1 LSTKVISK
9 RSTSIE
15 AAETQ
20 DSALADQIQSL
31 SLLNDP
37 VRRSLFLLT
46 RFHAE
51 PVSRDQAAAELNIS
65 RWLAAFHLDK
75 LAEAGLVKV
84 SYRRTSGRTGP
95 GAGRPAK
102 FYAPTNKRLAVAV
115 PPRNYEL
122 LARLQIA
129 LLKDVARDQTRA
141 VEAGAKA
148 FGRALGSQ
156 ARATLDAG
164 ADRRRRMDALKRELE
179 SLGYEPIV
187 ERSGALMLRNC
198 PFVDLAQENTEL
210 VCGMNLGLLEG
221 VLAGLEISDVQARPD
236 QRDDT
241 CCVAFESARTARPR
255 GSPQTVWHAAGPTV
269 KRTRRST

>member
-1 LSTKVISK
+1 
-9 RSTSIE
+9 
-15 AAETQ
+15 
-20 DSALADQIQSL
+20 LADQIQSL

-46 RFHAE
+46 RSHLE
-51 PVSRDQAAAELNIS
+51 PLSRDQAAAELNIS
-65 RWLAAFHLDK
+65 RWHAAFHLDK
-75 LAEAGLVKV
+75 LAEAGLLEV

-102 FYAPTNKRLAVAV
+102 FYAPANKRLAVAV

-129 LLKDVARDQTRA
+129 LLKGVARDQTRA
-141 VEAGAKA
+141 VEAGARA

-156 ARATLDAG
+156 ARARLDAR
-164 ADRRRRMDALKRELE
+164 ADRRRRMDALKRVLE
-179 SLGYEPIV
+179 GFGYEPIA
-187 ERSGALMLRNC
+187 ERNDGFRLRNC
-198 PFVDLAQENTEL
+198 PFVDLAQESTEL
-210 VCGMNLGLLEG
+210 VCGMNLGLLTG
-221 VLAGLEISDVQARPD
+221 LLAGLEISDLEARPD
-236 QRDDT
+236 QRDDM

-255 GSPQTVWHAAGPTV
+255 GSPQTVRHAAGPIV